1 MYLEFLLDC
10 CKPLLVDELELDL
23 VEGHVPGLVGDLV
36 HVVGDEDGVV
46 RPALASAAN
55 DVSRGTGTS
64 RLPPELIILGQII
77 IITRTTTLLPQ
88 CLLLVLTLCW
98 ATALAGGI

>member
-10 CKPLLVDELELDL
+10 CKPLLVNELELDL

-46 RPALASAAN
+46 RPALASAAY
-55 DVSRGTGTS
+55 DVSWGAGTS

-77 IITRTTTLLPQ
+77 IVTIIIIIVTSRMTIVSSSKELKWTLL
-88 CLLLVLTLCW
+88 
-98 ATALAGGI
+98 G